1 MASSNYSIAAPPVFN
16 GNNYPMWAVKM
27 KAYLKAFDLWEV
39 VEVGGDPPTRQANP
53 TIAQIKQYNEEV
65 AKRFKALSC
74 IHSAVTDAIFVRIMA
89 CESAKEAWD
98 KIKEEFHGSD
108 RTRQIQI
115 LNLLREFEVLK
126 MKDEETMKDYSDKVL
141 RVVNQLRLFG
151 ENITERRVVNKFL
164 VSLPEKF
171 ESKISSLE
179 DSKDLTTMSVSEL
192 INVLQA
198 QEQRRALRQEDHV
211 EAALAARRVDKRTSS
226 GSHKKSEYEK
236 KDKDKRYEE
245 KKQGKKGQFPPC
257 SYCKKK
263 NHIERYCWYRPHVKC
278 RACNQKGHVEK
289 VCKNKENRVEE
300 KVAIVE
306 QKEDAEETLFMVI
319 ESNDSKK
326 DSIWLIDSAC
336 STHITGKIK
345 NFLDLNKAYKSTVE
359 IGDGNLLKIEGRGTI
374 GITTKKGIK
383 TIANVCFAP
392 EVTQNLLSVGQL
404 VKEKNS
410 LLFKDELCTI
420 FDPSGREIATVKMRN
435 KCFPLDLNEAGHMAY
450 KCVSNEARLWHR
462 RLGHINYQFIKNMGS
477 LNLVNDMPVITEV
490 EKTCEVC
497 LQGKQSR
504 HPFPKQSQTRA
515 TNRLQLIHTDICGPI
530 GTLSLNGNK
539 YFILF
544 IDDFSRFCWIFFLKQ
559 KSEAI
564 QYFMKFKVLVEKQT
578 DQKIKALRS
587 DNGSEYTSNEFKAL
601 LTQEGIKQFLTVTY
615 SPQQN
620 GVSERKN
627 RTIMEMIRCLLFEQ
641 QMPKYFWAEAAN
653 FAVTLQNLIPTT
665 ALNSMTPFE
674 VWHGYKPSIS
684 NVKVFGCIAYAQVPQ
699 QKRTKLD
706 SKTQISINLG
716 YSSVSK
722 GYRLFNVKTKKV
734 FISRDVVFNEDIHW
748 NWMKNEIAENK
759 NDNVAVNLDVFEE
772 EAGHELDDNI
782 DDIPVRGIR
791 SLQDIYEQCNVAI
804 TDPCSY
810 IEAASDEQW
819 KLAMEAEMTMIKRNQ
834 TWILVDRPKHQRVIS
849 VKWIFRTKLNSDGSI
864 NKLKARL
871 VVRGFSQVH
880 GVDFFETFA
889 PVARH
894 DTIRLLVALAGREKW
909 RIWHMDVKSAF
920 LNGTISEDIYVE
932 QPEGFVEKGKED
944 KVCKLIK
951 ALYGLKQAPRAWY
964 KKIDAYLR
972 SNKFFCSESEPT
984 LYVKSSLGKIQLF
997 VSVYVDDLLITGPN
1011 KSDLNSFRNKM
1022 KSEFDMSDLGE
1033 MSYFLG
1039 LAIQQRKLIGCLLYL
1054 SASRPDIMYTTSLL
1068 SRFMQSPTKTHL
1080 TAAKRV
1086 LRYVKG
1092 TLNYGLL
1099 NGQVENKELEG
1110 YSDSD
1115 WAGSYDDSKSTS
1127 GYCFSFGSAMFSWNS
1142 KKQDIVAQS
1151 SAEAEY
1157 VAAASATN
1165 QALWLRKVLLDL
1177 KFEQINPTVLW
1188 LDNQSAIALAKNP
1201 INHSRTK
1208 HIRIKFHVIR
1218 EVVTNNEVVVNYYG
1232 TDDQIVDIFTKG
1244 LCREKFEL
1252 LRSKLGMG
1260 NVDFKEV

>member
-39 VEVGGDPPTRQANP
+39 VEVGGDPPARQANP
-53 TIAQIKQYNEEV
+53 TIAQMKQYNEEV

-98 KIKEEFHGSD
+98 KIKEEFH
-108 RTRQIQI
+108 
-115 LNLLREFEVLK
+115 
-126 MKDEETMKDYSDKVL
+126 
-141 RVVNQLRLFG
+141 
-151 ENITERRVVNKFL
+151 
-164 VSLPEKF
+164 
-171 ESKISSLE
+171 E

-192 INVLQA
+192 INALQA

-236 KDKDKRYEE
+236 KDKDKR
-245 KKQGKKGQFPPC
+245 
-257 SYCKKK
+257 
-263 NHIERYCWYRPHVKC
+263 
-278 RACNQKGHVEK
+278 
-289 VCKNKENRVEE
+289 
-300 KVAIVE
+300 
-306 QKEDAEETLFMVI
+306 
-319 ESNDSKK
+319 
-326 DSIWLIDSAC
+326 
-336 STHITGKIK
+336 
-345 NFLDLNKAYKSTVE
+345 
-359 IGDGNLLKIEGRGTI
+359 
-374 GITTKKGIK
+374 
-383 TIANVCFAP
+383 
-392 EVTQNLLSVGQL
+392 
-404 VKEKNS
+404 
-410 LLFKDELCTI
+410 
-420 FDPSGREIATVKMRN
+420 
-435 KCFPLDLNEAGHMAY
+435 
-450 KCVSNEARLWHR
+450 LWHR

-477 LNLVNDMPVITEV
+477 LNLVNDMPIITEV
-490 EKTCEVC
+490 EKTCE
-497 LQGKQSR
+497 
-504 HPFPKQSQTRA
+504 
-515 TNRLQLIHTDICGPI
+515 
-530 GTLSLNGNK
+530 
-539 YFILF
+539 
-544 IDDFSRFCWIFFLKQ
+544 IFFLKQ

-601 LTQEGIKQFLTVTY
+601 LTQEGIKQFLTVPY

-722 GYRLFNVKTKKV
+722 GYRLFNVETKKV

-748 NWMKNEIAENK
+748 NWMKNEIAENN

-772 EAGHELDDNI
+772 EAGHE
-782 DDIPVRGIR
+782 
-791 SLQDIYEQCNVAI
+791 
-804 TDPCSY
+804 
-810 IEAASDEQW
+810 
-819 KLAMEAEMTMIKRNQ
+819 
-834 TWILVDRPKHQRVIS
+834 PKHQRVIS

-864 NKLKARL
+864 NKLKAKL

-984 LYVKSSLGKIQLF
+984 LYVKSSLGKIQLI

-1039 LAIQQRKLIGCLLYL
+1039 LEIQQ
-1054 SASRPDIMYTTSLL
+1054 
-1068 SRFMQSPTKTHL
+1068 
-1080 TAAKRV
+1080 
-1086 LRYVKG
+1086 
-1092 TLNYGLL
+1092 
-1099 NGQVENKELEG
+1099 
-1110 YSDSD
+1110 
-1115 WAGSYDDSKSTS
+1115 
-1127 GYCFSFGSAMFSWNS
+1127 
-1142 KKQDIVAQS
+1142 
-1151 SAEAEY
+1151 
-1157 VAAASATN
+1157 
-1165 QALWLRKVLLDL
+1165 
-1177 KFEQINPTVLW
+1177 
-1188 LDNQSAIALAKNP
+1188 
-1201 INHSRTK
+1201 
-1208 HIRIKFHVIR
+1208 
-1218 EVVTNNEVVVNYYG
+1218 
-1232 TDDQIVDIFTKG
+1232 
-1244 LCREKFEL
+1244 REKFEL